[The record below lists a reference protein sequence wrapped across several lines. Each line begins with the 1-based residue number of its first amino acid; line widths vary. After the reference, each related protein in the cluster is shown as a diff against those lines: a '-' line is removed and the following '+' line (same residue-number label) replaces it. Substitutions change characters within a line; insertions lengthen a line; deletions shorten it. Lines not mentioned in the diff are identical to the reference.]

1 MVMKSV
7 FNHFSSYIAVLAAFV
22 VLAGIG
28 SLELRAETVCGA
40 AAVEDN
46 FGLPPKKIKE
56 NPTNKPEKAPKKP
69 WALSQ
74 KQLEYANVGTAF
86 NRKTMS
92 SVDGKTYRG
101 AYKGY
106 KTGISLFSEGRR
118 VEAIPYL
125 LQAYEANPENLLLNV
140 LLGHC
145 YTVSVMTRF
154 EAEPYLRKALALDS
168 GNFESRY
175 DLARL
180 YVSRYELD
188 SAIIL
193 FERCLQTPDLDTAAQ
208 TRCMRRIKECRYAK
222 QQIKKPA
229 RVFVDNM
236 GSTLNSPYPDYAP
249 LVNADETQIYFTSLR
264 PGAVTEDVDTYSGM
278 SFEDVYLACKDS
290 IVDTLWMVYNVGE
303 PVNTAGHDASAGLS
317 SDESTLFVY
326 RGAKREGE
334 IFTALSDA
342 SGWAKPKRLGE
353 GKETGTPISQEQT
366 ISFTFDG
373 KTAYFVS
380 DREGGYGGFDIW
392 MIRQEGEGWSEPVN
406 LGPTINTPQDE
417 ISVFVISD
425 GNSIFFSSNGHLT
438 MGGYDIFYS
447 QKGDTDTSWSEPQNL
462 GWPINTVENDA
473 FYRHSLT
480 GKTGYY
486 ASERMAESMGG
497 YDLYRVTYMGE
508 EKGVITQ
515 SEDQLLA
522 YITAPVSESVA
533 ESAAE
538 IKITPITL
546 LKGFVYDDYTKEPLA
561 AEVVMVDND
570 LQQEIALFKS
580 NPRTGRFMIQL
591 PAGHNYAITVR
602 RDGYLFHSENFD
614 LPATAEYQEI
624 SKDFPL
630 KNVSVGSRVVLRN
643 IFYEFDKATLL
654 PQSYVELDRLY
665 KLLVEVPT
673 IKIEISGHTDNKG
686 SANYNQGLSE
696 RRAKS
701 VVEYL
706 VDRGISIDRLTYV
719 GMGLTQPIASNDTEE
734 GRALNRRTEF
744 KIIENNMDAASGMGR
759 RQHSH
764 VNVESPVPAA
774 ADETP
779 AATAEPVEPD
789 PDAASEN
796 ISEPAS
802 EPAPE
807 STPEPASEQ
816 VSE

>member
-1 MVMKSV
+1 MKSV
-7 FNHFSSYIAVLAAFV
+7 FNRFSRYIAVTAAVV
-22 VLAGIG
+22 VLAGAG
-28 SLELRAETVCGA
+28 QTRLGAETVSGA
-40 AAVEDN
+40 VSVEDN
-46 FGLPPKKIKE
+46 FGLPPQKVKE
-56 NPTNKPEKAPKKP
+56 NATNKPQKAQKKP
-69 WALSQ
+69 WALSP
-74 KQLEYANVGTAF
+74 KQLAYANVGTPF
-86 NRKTMS
+86 DRNS
-92 SVDGKTYRG
+92 LGSVDAKTYRV
-101 AYKGY
+101 AQKGY
-106 KTGISLFSEGRR
+106 KKGLSLFAEGRR
-118 VEAIPYL
+118 VEAMPFL
-125 LQAYEANPENLLLNV
+125 LQAYEVNPNNLLLNV

-145 YTVSVMTRF
+145 HTVSVMTRF
-154 EAEPYLRKALALDS
+154 GAEPYLRKALALDE
-168 GNFESRY
+168 GNFEARY

-193 FERCLQTPDLDTAAQ
+193 FERCLQTPDLDAAAQ
-208 TRCMRRIKECRYAK
+208 TRCIQRIKECRYA
-222 QQIKKPA
+222 QQQMKKPA
-229 RVFVDNM
+229 RVFIDNI
-236 GSTLNSPYPDYAP
+236 GTTFNSPYPDYAP

-278 SFEDVYLACKDS
+278 SFEDVYLASKDS
-290 IVDTLWMVYNVGE
+290 IVDTLWTVFNVGM

-334 IFTALSDA
+334 IFTAASDA
-342 SGWAKPKRLGE
+342 SGWVKPKYLGE
-353 GKETGTPISQEQT
+353 GKGTGTPISQEQT
-366 ISFTFDG
+366 ISFTYDG

-392 MIRQEGEGWSEPVN
+392 MMRQEGGAWGEPVN
-406 LGPTINTPQDE
+406 LGPTINTAKDE
-417 ISVFVISD
+417 ISVFVVSD
-425 GNSIFFSSNGHLT
+425 GNSIFFSSNGHQT

-447 QKGDTDTSWSEPQNL
+447 QKGKTDTSWSLPHNL

-486 ASERMAESMGG
+486 ASERMGESLGG
-497 YDLYRVTYMGE
+497 YDVYKVTYMGE
-508 EKGVITQ
+508 EKGVVTQ

-538 IKITPITL
+538 IQITPITL
-546 LKGFVYDDYTKEPLA
+546 LKGFVYDDYTKAPLA

-570 LQQEIALFKS
+570 LQQEIAVFKS

-686 SANYNQGLSE
+686 SASYNQGLSE

-706 VDRGISIDRLTYV
+706 VDRGIGIDRLTYV
-719 GMGLTQPIASNDTEE
+719 GMGLTQPIATNDTEE

-744 KIIENNMDAASGMGR
+744 KIIENNMEAASATGKR
-759 RQHSH
+759 HLQI
-764 VNVESPVPAA
+764 NVESPAPAA
-774 ADETP
+774 ASEGVP
-779 AATAEPVEPD
+779 EQTAVP
-789 PDAASEN
+789 
-796 ISEPAS
+796 
-802 EPAPE
+802 
-807 STPEPASEQ
+807 EQ